1 MSENLYPKANVLNRF
16 IAKFIDLLIVALL
29 YETSSRVG
37 FIAGML
43 YLLIADGF
51 SQGRSVGKWLIG
63 FQTYVLARQSVC
75 TFRESIMRNFPLA
88 VGCFLFLIP
97 YVGWLFTAA
106 ILAFEGL
113 LMIGNGQ
120 GMRIGDE
127 IAGTQVL
134 EREILDIGVE
144 R

>member
-1 MSENLYPKANVLNRF
+1 MPENLYPKANVLNRF

-29 YETSSRVG
+29 YEFSSRVG

-51 SQGRSVGKWLIG
+51 FQGKSVGKWLIG
-63 FQTYVLARQSVC
+63 LQTYVPARQSVC
-75 TFRESIMRNFPLA
+75 TFRESIIRNFPLA
-88 VGCFLFLIP
+88 VGYFLFLIP

-106 ILAFEGL
+106 ILTFEGL

-134 EREILDIGVE
+134 EREVLDLGVE

>member
-1 MSENLYPKANVLNRF
+1 MQENLYPKANVLNRF

-29 YETSSRVG
+29 YEFSSRVG

-51 SQGRSVGKWLIG
+51 SQGKSVGKWLIG
-63 FQTYVLARQSVC
+63 LQTYVPARQSVC
-75 TFRESIMRNFPLA
+75 TFRESIIRNFPLA
-88 VGCFLFLIP
+88 VGYFLFLIP
-97 YVGWLFTAA
+97 YVGWLLTAT
-106 ILAFEGL
+106 ILVFEGL

-134 EREILDIGVE
+134 EREVLDVGVE